1 MMSGMTLRLQTR
13 SVTKTQTNNTF
24 IAEASDEEDE
34 DEEYIDEVNVLEYY
48 TLLIIHFTL
57 LRH

>member
-1 MMSGMTLRLQTR
+1 MSGMVTRLHTR
-13 SVTKTQTNNTF
+13 SVTKTQTNNSF

-34 DEEYIDEVNVLEYY
+34 DEEYIDEVKVVEYCN
-48 TLLIIHFTL
+48 LLIIYFTL